1 MVKLY
6 LPVPLHVIEALN
18 DLGYEKCLMVISS
31 KVQLEQT
38 AKNQVQW
45 NIFKDRDSTTALGSL
60 FQCWPPLRWKGFFM
74 YSVGISSFCLLLSL
88 HAFACRH
95 LSCSPSVTAQGKP
108 QTPFSCCLP
117 ALFPYYASNM
127 AFFI

>member
-60 FQCWPPLRWKGFFM
+60 FQC
-74 YSVGISSFCLLLSL
+74 
-88 HAFACRH
+88 
-95 LSCSPSVTAQGKP
+95 
-108 QTPFSCCLP
+108 
-117 ALFPYYASNM
+117 
-127 AFFI
+127 